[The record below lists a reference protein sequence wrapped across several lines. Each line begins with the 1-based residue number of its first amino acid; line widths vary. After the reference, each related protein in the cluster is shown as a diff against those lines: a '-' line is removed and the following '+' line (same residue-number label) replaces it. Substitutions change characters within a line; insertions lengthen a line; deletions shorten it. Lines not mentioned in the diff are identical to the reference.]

1 MFIEVELNYTNE
13 RIFKMASLN
22 RVTLIGR
29 LGTDP
34 DLRSMQSGEAVCNFS
49 VATSETWKDKNTG
62 EKKEKTEWH
71 KVTAYRKLGEICGE
85 YLKKGSQCYVE
96 GKLQTRKY
104 EKDGVT
110 RYTTEIIA
118 DQVQFLGGKSEQGRQ
133 YTGPESV
140 GDDSEIPF

>member
-1 MFIEVELNYTNE
+1 
-13 RIFKMASLN
+13 MASLN
-22 RVTLIGR
+22 KCLIIGR

-71 KVTAYRKLGEICGE
+71 KITAYRKLGEICGE

-118 DQVQFLGGKSEQGRQ
+118 DQVQFLGGKSEGQQNAPRQ
-133 YTGPESV
+133 QME
-140 GDDSEIPF
+140 DDIPF

>member
-1 MFIEVELNYTNE
+1 MAGLN
-13 RIFKMASLN
+13 KVL
-22 RVTLIGR
+22 LIGR

-118 DQVQFLGGKSEQGRQ
+118 DQVQFLGGKSEGQSSAPRQ
-133 YTGPESV
+133 TME
-140 GDDSEIPF
+140 DDIPF

>member
-1 MFIEVELNYTNE
+1 
-13 RIFKMASLN
+13 MASLN

-118 DQVQFLGGKSEQGRQ
+118 DQVQFLGGGKSESGRQ
-133 YTGPESV
+133 YAGPESV
-140 GDDSEIPF
+140 GDDDSIPF